1 MDCAGHGVPGA
12 LMTMLARAAIDLA
25 ITEVGPS
32 DPAAVLTRTD
42 SAIRA
47 MLADAQLPRALATNT
62 DAGWYI
68 LTARLACQLRGRED
82 QPVRQQWRCVARSSR
97 RKACAG

>member
-68 LTARLACQLRGRED
+68 LTARLAC
-82 QPVRQQWRCVARSSR
+82 C
-97 RKACAG
+97 